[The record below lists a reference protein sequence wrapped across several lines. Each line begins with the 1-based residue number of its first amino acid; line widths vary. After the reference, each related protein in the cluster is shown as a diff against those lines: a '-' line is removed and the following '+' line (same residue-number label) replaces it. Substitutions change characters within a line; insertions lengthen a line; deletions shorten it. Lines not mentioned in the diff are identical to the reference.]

1 MLGKVRVTVVHD
13 YLTGRGG
20 AERVTL
26 AMMRAFPGA
35 ALLTSAYDP
44 DATFPEFSRYDV
56 RAALPTRL
64 TRDPRKLLPLLP
76 AVFDTLR
83 PPPSDVV
90 LCSSSG
96 WAHGVKTHLP
106 KIVYC
111 HNPPRWLYQ
120 TSEYA
125 AEQPL
130 PVRLALEVLRNRL
143 TRWDRAAARDATL
156 YLANS
161 TTVRQ
166 RIMMAYGRDADV
178 LPPPVAIDVDGPHRP
193 VPGLKPGYLLNVSR
207 DRGYKHTARLTEAMR
222 LLPGERLV
230 IVGGPGR
237 AEDDTRTTRL
247 SAVPDDQLRWLYANC
262 SALVAVGHDDFGLTP
277 VEANAF
283 GRPAACLRA
292 GGYLDSL
299 APEVSGVFIESLTP
313 QGIADGVS
321 RLRATAF
328 QPRRIRAHADTYS
341 EATFAA
347 RLQAL
352 AENAARGRPSIIPL
366 PRQRQEAQPLR
377 PTPATIPLSD
387 GSSGISS
394 GQSGRHSS
402 SQTRP
407 GSSSSQPA
415 NRAATS
421 SRVRCTV
428 GSVDDR

>member
-1 MLGKVRVTVVHD
+1 VPGKLRVTVVHD

-35 ALLTSAYDP
+35 TLLTSTYDP
-44 DATFPEFSRYDV
+44 EATFPEFSRYDV
-56 RAALPTRL
+56 RAALPIRL
-64 TRDPRKLLPLLP
+64 TKDPRKLLPLLP
-76 AVFDTLR
+76 AVFDSLQ

-90 LCSSSG
+90 ICSSSG
-96 WAHGVKTHLP
+96 WAHGVKTCLP

-125 AEQPL
+125 AEQRL

-143 TRWDRAAARDATL
+143 TRWDKAAAEKATL

-161 TTVRQ
+161 HTVRQ
-166 RIMMAYGRDADV
+166 RIMMTYGRDADV
-178 LPPPVAIDVDGPHRP
+178 LPPPVAIDVTGPRAP
-193 VPGLKPGYLLNVSR
+193 VPGLRPGFLLNVSR
-207 DRGYKHTARLTEAMR
+207 DRGYKHTTRLTEAMR

-230 IVGGPGR
+230 IVGGPAR
-237 AEDDTRTTRL
+237 SEDDSRTTRL
-247 SAVPDDQLRWLYANC
+247 PAVPDDQLRWLYANC

-299 APEVSGVFIESLTP
+299 APGVSGVFIESLTP

-321 RLRATAF
+321 RLRATPF
-328 QPRRIRAHADTYS
+328 HPRRITAHADRYS

-347 RLQAL
+347 ELRGL
-352 AENAARGRPSIIPL
+352 AEKVTGHRPSIIPL
-366 PRQRQEAQPLR
+366 PRAEAQGLR
-377 PTPATIPLSD
+377 ATPAAIPLNE
-387 GSSGISS
+387 GSAGTSS

-407 GSSSSQPA
+407 GSTSSQPA
-415 NRAATS
+415 KRAATS

-428 GSVDDR
+428 GSADER